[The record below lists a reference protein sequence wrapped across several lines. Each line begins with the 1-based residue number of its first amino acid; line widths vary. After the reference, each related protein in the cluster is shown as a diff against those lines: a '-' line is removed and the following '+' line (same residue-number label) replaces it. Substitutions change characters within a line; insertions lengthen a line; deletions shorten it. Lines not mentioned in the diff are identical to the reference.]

1 MATDPSVYGEQLA
14 ADPIRVGVADAA
26 MRLGVSADTIRRR
39 IKRGQLSASRD
50 NTGKL
55 WLVLTDD
62 PAKASAPLPM
72 QPAAYAPTH
81 MEQSGLVA
89 ELREHVASLR
99 SELDHAHAERDRLL
113 TMLEHAQAALAY
125 REEGFW
131 TRLWRS
137 MRVRRPYAADY
148 YGGEEGRD

>member
-1 MATDPSVYGEQLA
+1 MATDPSTYGEQLA
-14 ADPIRVGVADAA
+14 ADPIRVGIADAA

-39 IKRGQLSASRD
+39 IKRGQLAASRD

-55 WLVLTDD
+55 WLILTDD
-62 PAKASAPLPM
+62 LAKASAPLRM
-72 QPAAYAPTH
+72 QPAAYAPTQT
-81 MEQSGLVA
+81 EQSALIA

-125 REEGFW
+125 REEGGFF
-131 TRLWRS
+131 TRLWRR
-137 MRVRRPYAADY
+137 MRVRKPYEAY
-148 YGGEEGRD
+148 YEGEEGRD